1 MLELAQLCIKGEH
14 GIQGKEKEKQSQ
26 YKGNKIQL

>member
-1 MLELAQLCIKGEH
+1 MLEVAQLCIKGEH

-26 YKGNKIQL
+26 GNKVQL

>member
-1 MLELAQLCIKGEH
+1 MLEVAQLCIKGEH

-26 YKGNKIQL
+26 VNKIQL